1 MYGKAKVSKP
11 DWYMMGICIV
21 FALTFSLRSV
31 PLAVLLLLF
40 MPFSLLSLTGE
51 LPLPTRNA
59 PICQT
64 LLCISIPLLV
74 IGAFSSLL
82 LLLPKLLIPSA
93 CVWLFGGALM
103 LFLPP
108 GAFRKSRMA
117 MYWAVICFAALVAL
131 LIMLLQRYQAYG
143 DLYEGLSYDILR
155 VMMNARTRPQVLY
168 SAYVSGLAALDAK
181 RTAALESLAALTG
194 GNVLPWLSEDVLQQL
209 EWSLRATIEVTLPS
223 VVPDLLV
230 KGIMAFSLGMLLC
243 WRKFPDAEDTPSTD
257 RWFMPTP
264 LGISMAVLLLLSA
277 AQLFTTNA
285 TVALAASLL
294 GSVAFWSFAVQGVS
308 AQNFAM
314 IRAGATRGRRW
325 FLTILMVLFV
335 PILPMFAGCFVLAVQ
350 KQSTAYNF
358 KSFVCSNWLPNRLHT
373 SKSMLDCFECLLACL
388 ATNLNAGFRNRSNHD
403 AVFTCARSFG
413 NLLNECNE
421 IIERTS
427 RQTFCTKENLCVSNQ
442 LVHQNQAGATF
453 VEQVLQ
459 VLRAG
464 SYAFQIGITN
474 IFCI

>member
-1 MYGKAKVSKP
+1 MYGKAKVGRP
-11 DWYMMGICIV
+11 DWYMMGACIV

-117 MYWAVICFAALVAL
+117 MYWAVICFAAVVAL
-131 LIMLLQRYQAYG
+131 LMMLLQRYQAYG

-209 EWSLRATIEVTLPS
+209 EWSLRATIERTLPS
-223 VVPDLLV
+223 IMPDLLV

-243 WRKFPDAEDTPSTD
+243 WRKFPDAEDTPTTD

-285 TVALAASLL
+285 TVARRLRCWAVWRSGASRCRAFRRRISPCYARVQRAA
-294 GSVAFWSFAVQGVS
+294 A
-308 AQNFAM
+308 
-314 IRAGATRGRRW
+314 
-325 FLTILMVLFV
+325 
-335 PILPMFAGCFVLAVQ
+335 
-350 KQSTAYNF
+350 
-358 KSFVCSNWLPNRLHT
+358 
-373 SKSMLDCFECLLACL
+373 
-388 ATNLNAGFRNRSNHD
+388 
-403 AVFTCARSFG
+403 
-413 NLLNECNE
+413 
-421 IIERTS
+421 
-427 RQTFCTKENLCVSNQ
+427 
-442 LVHQNQAGATF
+442 
-453 VEQVLQ
+453 
-459 VLRAG
+459 AG
-464 SYAFQIGITN
+464 S
-474 IFCI
+474 

>member
-1 MYGKAKVSKP
+1 MYGKAKVGKP

-59 PICQT
+59 PTSQA

-82 LLLPKLLIPSA
+82 LLLPKLLIPSV

-117 MYWAVICFAALVAL
+117 MYWAVICFAAVVAL
-131 LIMLLQRYQAYG
+131 LMMLLERYQAYG

-168 SAYVSGLAALDAK
+168 SAYVSGLAGLDAK

-194 GNVLPWLSEDVLQQL
+194 RNVLPWLSEDVLQQL

-223 VVPDLLV
+223 IVPDLLV

-243 WRKFPDAEDTPSTD
+243 WRKFPDAEDTPSAD

-264 LGISMAVLLLLSA
+264 LGISMAVLLLISA

-314 IRAGATRGRRW
+314 IRAGATRGHRW
-325 FLTILMVLFV
+325 FLSILMVLFV
-335 PILPMFAGCFVLAVQ
+335 PILPMFAGCVDQIRDPRELRSDRHQ
-350 KQSTAYNF
+350 KDDDF
-358 KSFVCSNWLPNRLHT
+358 PDF
-373 SKSMLDCFECLLACL
+373 
-388 ATNLNAGFRNRSNHD
+388 
-403 AVFTCARSFG
+403 
-413 NLLNECNE
+413 
-421 IIERTS
+421 
-427 RQTFCTKENLCVSNQ
+427 
-442 LVHQNQAGATF
+442 
-453 VEQVLQ
+453 
-459 VLRAG
+459 
-464 SYAFQIGITN
+464 
-474 IFCI
+474 

>member
-1 MYGKAKVSKP
+1 MYGKAKVGRP
-11 DWYMMGICIV
+11 DWYMMGACIV

-59 PICQT
+59 PIFQT

-117 MYWAVICFAALVAL
+117 TYWAVICFAAVVAL

-168 SAYVSGLAALDAK
+168 SAYVSGLAA
-181 RTAALESLAALTG
+181 
-194 GNVLPWLSEDVLQQL
+194 
-209 EWSLRATIEVTLPS
+209 
-223 VVPDLLV
+223 
-230 KGIMAFSLGMLLC
+230 
-243 WRKFPDAEDTPSTD
+243 
-257 RWFMPTP
+257 
-264 LGISMAVLLLLSA
+264 
-277 AQLFTTNA
+277 
-285 TVALAASLL
+285 SLL

-325 FLTILMVLFV
+325 FLSILMVLFV
-335 PILPMFAGCFVLAVQ
+335 PILPMFAGCVDQ
-350 KQSTAYNF
+350 IRD
-358 KSFVCSNWLPNRLHT
+358 PR
-373 SKSMLDCFECLLACL
+373 
-388 ATNLNAGFRNRSNHD
+388 G
-403 AVFTCARSFG
+403 
-413 NLLNECNE
+413 
-421 IIERTS
+421 
-427 RQTFCTKENLCVSNQ
+427 
-442 LVHQNQAGATF
+442 
-453 VEQVLQ
+453 
-459 VLRAG
+459 LRDDRHRKDDD
-464 SYAFQIGITN
+464 FPD
-474 IFCI
+474 F

>member
-1 MYGKAKVSKP
+1 MYGKAKVGKP
-11 DWYMMGICIV
+11 DWYMMGACIV

-64 LLCISIPLLV
+64 LLCIGLPLLV

-117 MYWAVICFAALVAL
+117 MYWAVICFAAVVAL
-131 LIMLLQRYQAYG
+131 LMMLLQRYQAYG

-155 VMMNARTRPQVLY
+155 VIMNARTRPQVLY

-209 EWSLRATIEVTLPS
+209 EWSLRATIERTLPS
-223 VVPDLLV
+223 IMPDLLV
-230 KGIMAFSLGMLLC
+230 KGIMAFSLG
-243 WRKFPDAEDTPSTD
+243 DA
-257 RWFMPTP
+257 
-264 LGISMAVLLLLSA
+264 AVL
-277 AQLFTTNA
+277 AQIPRCGGHADHRPLVHA
-285 TVALAASLL
+285 HPAGHQHGGAAASEC
-294 GSVAFWSFAVQGVS
+294 GAAVYNERDSCAGGFAAGQCGVLEL
-308 AQNFAM
+308 
-314 IRAGATRGRRW
+314 RGAGRFGAEFRHATRGCNARPP
-325 FLTILMVLFV
+325 LV
-335 PILPMFAGCFVLAVQ
+335 PNHPDGAVRAD
-350 KQSTAYNF
+350 SAD
-358 KSFVCSNWLPNRLHT
+358 VR
-373 SKSMLDCFECLLACL
+373 
-388 ATNLNAGFRNRSNHD
+388 G
-403 AVFTCARSFG
+403 
-413 NLLNECNE
+413 
-421 IIERTS
+421 
-427 RQTFCTKENLCVSNQ
+427 
-442 LVHQNQAGATF
+442 
-453 VEQVLQ
+453 
-459 VLRAG
+459 LR
-464 SYAFQIGITN
+464 
-474 IFCI
+474 

>member
-11 DWYMMGICIV
+11 DWYMMGACIV

-117 MYWAVICFAALVAL
+117 MYWAVICFAALVTL

-168 SAYVSGLAALDAK
+168 SAYVSGLAGLDAK

-209 EWSLRATIEVTLPS
+209 EWSLRATIEITLPS
-223 VVPDLLV
+223 IMPDLLV

-243 WRKFPDAEDTPSTD
+243 WRKFPDAEDTPTTA
-257 RWFMPTP
+257 M
-264 LGISMAVLLLLSA
+264 LMLLSA

-285 TVALAASLL
+285 TIALAASLL

-325 FLTILMVLFV
+325 FLSILMVLFV
-335 PILPMFAGCFVLAVQ
+335 PILPMFAGCADQ
-350 KQSTAYNF
+350 IRD
-358 KSFVCSNWLPNRLHT
+358 PR
-373 SKSMLDCFECLLACL
+373 
-388 ATNLNAGFRNRSNHD
+388 G
-403 AVFTCARSFG
+403 
-413 NLLNECNE
+413 
-421 IIERTS
+421 
-427 RQTFCTKENLCVSNQ
+427 
-442 LVHQNQAGATF
+442 
-453 VEQVLQ
+453 
-459 VLRAG
+459 LRDDRHRKDDDF
-464 SYAFQIGITN
+464 SDF
-474 IFCI
+474 

>member
-1 MYGKAKVSKP
+1 MYGKAKVGRP
-11 DWYMMGICIV
+11 DWYMMGACIV

-64 LLCISIPLLV
+64 LLCIGLPLLV

-117 MYWAVICFAALVAL
+117 MYWAVICFAAVVAL

-209 EWSLRATIEVTLPS
+209 EWSLRATIERTLPS
-223 VVPDLLV
+223 IMPDLLV

-243 WRKFPDAEDTPSTD
+243 WRKFPDAEDTPTTD
-257 RWFMPTP
+257 RGSCPPRW
-264 LGISMAVLLLLSA
+264 ASA
-277 AQLFTTNA
+277 
-285 TVALAASLL
+285 
-294 GSVAFWSFAVQGVS
+294 W
-308 AQNFAM
+308 
-314 IRAGATRGRRW
+314 RCC
-325 FLTILMVLFV
+325 
-335 PILPMFAGCFVLAVQ
+335 CF
-350 KQSTAYNF
+350 
-358 KSFVCSNWLPNRLHT
+358 
-373 SKSMLDCFECLLACL
+373 
-388 ATNLNAGFRNRSNHD
+388 
-403 AVFTCARSFG
+403 
-413 NLLNECNE
+413 
-421 IIERTS
+421 
-427 RQTFCTKENLCVSNQ
+427 
-442 LVHQNQAGATF
+442 
-453 VEQVLQ
+453 
-459 VLRAG
+459 
-464 SYAFQIGITN
+464 
-474 IFCI
+474 

>member
-1 MYGKAKVSKP
+1 MYGKAKVGRP
-11 DWYMMGICIV
+11 DWYMMGACIV

-59 PICQT
+59 PISQT

-117 MYWAVICFAALVAL
+117 MYWAVICFAALVTL

-194 GNVLPWLSEDVLQQL
+194 GNVLP
-209 EWSLRATIEVTLPS
+209 
-223 VVPDLLV
+223 
-230 KGIMAFSLGMLLC
+230 
-243 WRKFPDAEDTPSTD
+243 
-257 RWFMPTP
+257 
-264 LGISMAVLLLLSA
+264 
-277 AQLFTTNA
+277 
-285 TVALAASLL
+285 
-294 GSVAFWSFAVQGVS
+294 
-308 AQNFAM
+308 
-314 IRAGATRGRRW
+314 
-325 FLTILMVLFV
+325 
-335 PILPMFAGCFVLAVQ
+335 
-350 KQSTAYNF
+350 
-358 KSFVCSNWLPNRLHT
+358 
-373 SKSMLDCFECLLACL
+373 
-388 ATNLNAGFRNRSNHD
+388 
-403 AVFTCARSFG
+403 
-413 NLLNECNE
+413 
-421 IIERTS
+421 
-427 RQTFCTKENLCVSNQ
+427 
-442 LVHQNQAGATF
+442 
-453 VEQVLQ
+453 
-459 VLRAG
+459 
-464 SYAFQIGITN
+464 
-474 IFCI
+474 

>member
-1 MYGKAKVSKP
+1 MYGKAKVGRP
-11 DWYMMGICIV
+11 DWYMMGACIV

-59 PICQT
+59 PISQT
-64 LLCISIPLLV
+64 LLCIGLPLLV

-82 LLLPKLLIPSA
+82 LLLPKLLIPSV
-93 CVWLFGGALM
+93 CVWLFGG
-103 LFLPP
+103 
-108 GAFRKSRMA
+108 
-117 MYWAVICFAALVAL
+117 AL

-209 EWSLRATIEVTLPS
+209 EWSLRATIERTLPS
-223 VVPDLLV
+223 IMPDLLV

-243 WRKFPDAEDTPSTD
+243 WRKFPDAEDTPTTD

-335 PILPMFAGCFVLAVQ
+335 PILPMFAGCVDQ
-350 KQSTAYNF
+350 IRD
-358 KSFVCSNWLPNRLHT
+358 PR
-373 SKSMLDCFECLLACL
+373 
-388 ATNLNAGFRNRSNHD
+388 G
-403 AVFTCARSFG
+403 
-413 NLLNECNE
+413 
-421 IIERTS
+421 
-427 RQTFCTKENLCVSNQ
+427 
-442 LVHQNQAGATF
+442 
-453 VEQVLQ
+453 
-459 VLRAG
+459 LRDDRHRKDDD
-464 SYAFQIGITN
+464 FPD
-474 IFCI
+474 F

>member
-1 MYGKAKVSKP
+1 MYGKAKVGRP
-11 DWYMMGICIV
+11 DWYMMGACIV

-59 PICQT
+59 PISQT
-64 LLCISIPLLV
+64 LLCIGLPLLV

-82 LLLPKLLIPSA
+82 LLLPKLLIPSV

-117 MYWAVICFAALVAL
+117 MYWAVICFAAVVAL

-209 EWSLRATIEVTLPS
+209 EWSLRATIERTLPS
-223 VVPDLLV
+223 IMPDLLV
-230 KGIMAFSLGMLLC
+230 KGTMAFSLGMLLC
-243 WRKFPDAEDTPSTD
+243 WRKFPDAEDTPGIQIMKVILLED
-257 RWFMPTP
+257 VKGVGKKDQIVNAADGYARNFLFPKKLAVEATP
-264 LGISMAVLLLLSA
+264 GAMKGVEKMRKAEAEREAQRRADATAQADALRGKVISMSVKCGAQGRLYGSITSAEVAEQLKAQHGVAVDKRDIKCE
-277 AQLFTTNA
+277 N
-285 TVALAASLL
+285 
-294 GSVAFWSFAVQGVS
+294 
-308 AQNFAM
+308 
-314 IRAGATRGRRW
+314 IRAVGDVEIEVRLYKDISAK
-325 FLTILMVLFV
+325 MVV
-335 PILPMFAGCFVLAVQ
+335 HVEAAAV
-350 KQSTAYNF
+350 K
-358 KSFVCSNWLPNRLHT
+358 
-373 SKSMLDCFECLLACL
+373 
-388 ATNLNAGFRNRSNHD
+388 
-403 AVFTCARSFG
+403 
-413 NLLNECNE
+413 
-421 IIERTS
+421 
-427 RQTFCTKENLCVSNQ
+427 
-442 LVHQNQAGATF
+442 
-453 VEQVLQ
+453 
-459 VLRAG
+459 
-464 SYAFQIGITN
+464 
-474 IFCI
+474 

>member
-1 MYGKAKVSKP
+1 MYGKAKVGRP
-11 DWYMMGICIV
+11 DWYMMGACIV

-117 MYWAVICFAALVAL
+117 MYWAVICFAAVVAL
-131 LIMLLQRYQAYG
+131 LMMLLQRYQAYG

-209 EWSLRATIEVTLPS
+209 EWSLRATIERSLPS
-223 VVPDLLV
+223 IVPDLLV
-230 KGIMAFSLGMLLC
+230 KGI
-243 WRKFPDAEDTPSTD
+243 
-257 RWFMPTP
+257 MPTP
-264 LGISMAVLLLLSA
+264 LGISMAVLLLISA

-314 IRAGATRGRRW
+314 IRAGATRGHRW
-325 FLTILMVLFV
+325 FLSILMVLFV
-335 PILPMFAGCFVLAVQ
+335 PILPMFAGCVDQ
-350 KQSTAYNF
+350 IRD
-358 KSFVCSNWLPNRLHT
+358 PR
-373 SKSMLDCFECLLACL
+373 
-388 ATNLNAGFRNRSNHD
+388 G
-403 AVFTCARSFG
+403 
-413 NLLNECNE
+413 
-421 IIERTS
+421 
-427 RQTFCTKENLCVSNQ
+427 
-442 LVHQNQAGATF
+442 
-453 VEQVLQ
+453 
-459 VLRAG
+459 LRDDRHRKDDDF
-464 SYAFQIGITN
+464 SDF
-474 IFCI
+474 

>member
-1 MYGKAKVSKP
+1 MYGKAKVGRP
-11 DWYMMGICIV
+11 DWYMMGACIV

-59 PICQT
+59 PISQT

-82 LLLPKLLIPSA
+82 LLLP
-93 CVWLFGGALM
+93 
-103 LFLPP
+103 P

-117 MYWAVICFAALVAL
+117 MYWAVICFAALVTL
-131 LIMLLQRYQAYG
+131 LIMLLQRYQVYG

-155 VMMNARTRPQVLY
+155 VMMNAWTRPQVLY

-181 RTAALESLAALTG
+181 RTAALESLGALTG

-209 EWSLRATIEVTLPS
+209 EWSLRATIERTLPS
-223 VVPDLLV
+223 IMPDLLV

-243 WRKFPDAEDTPSTD
+243 WRKFPDAEDTPTTD

-285 TVALAASLL
+285 TIALAASLL

-335 PILPMFAGCFVLAVQ
+335 PILPMFAGCVDQ
-350 KQSTAYNF
+350 IRD
-358 KSFVCSNWLPNRLHT
+358 PR
-373 SKSMLDCFECLLACL
+373 
-388 ATNLNAGFRNRSNHD
+388 G
-403 AVFTCARSFG
+403 
-413 NLLNECNE
+413 
-421 IIERTS
+421 
-427 RQTFCTKENLCVSNQ
+427 
-442 LVHQNQAGATF
+442 
-453 VEQVLQ
+453 
-459 VLRAG
+459 LRDDRHRKDDDF
-464 SYAFQIGITN
+464 SDF
-474 IFCI
+474 

>member
-1 MYGKAKVSKP
+1 MYGKAKVGKP

-59 PICQT
+59 PISQT

-74 IGAFSSLL
+74 VGAFSSLL

-103 LFLPP
+103 
-108 GAFRKSRMA
+108 M
-117 MYWAVICFAALVAL
+117 
-131 LIMLLQRYQAYG
+131 MLLQRYQAYG

-155 VMMNARTRPQVLY
+155 VMMNTRTRPQVLY
-168 SAYVSGLAALDAK
+168 SAYVSGLAGLDAK

-194 GNVLPWLSEDVLQQL
+194 RNVLPWLSEDVLQQL

-223 VVPDLLV
+223 IVPDLLV

-243 WRKFPDAEDTPSTD
+243 WRKFPDAEDTPSAD

-264 LGISMAVLLLLSA
+264 LGISMAVLLLISA

-314 IRAGATRGRRW
+314 IRAGATRGHRW
-325 FLTILMVLFV
+325 FLSILMVLFV
-335 PILPMFAGCFVLAVQ
+335 PILPMFAGCVDQIRDPRELRSDRHQ
-350 KQSTAYNF
+350 KDDDF
-358 KSFVCSNWLPNRLHT
+358 PDF
-373 SKSMLDCFECLLACL
+373 
-388 ATNLNAGFRNRSNHD
+388 
-403 AVFTCARSFG
+403 
-413 NLLNECNE
+413 
-421 IIERTS
+421 
-427 RQTFCTKENLCVSNQ
+427 
-442 LVHQNQAGATF
+442 
-453 VEQVLQ
+453 
-459 VLRAG
+459 
-464 SYAFQIGITN
+464 
-474 IFCI
+474 

>member
-11 DWYMMGICIV
+11 DWYMMGACIV

-117 MYWAVICFAALVAL
+117 MYWAVICFAAVVAL

-155 VMMNARTRPQVLY
+155 VMMNARTRPQGLY

-194 GNVLPWLSEDVLQQL
+194 GNVLPWLSEDVLT
-209 EWSLRATIEVTLPS
+209 A
-223 VVPDLLV
+223 
-230 KGIMAFSLGMLLC
+230 AAGME
-243 WRKFPDAEDTPSTD
+243 PA
-257 RWFMPTP
+257 
-264 LGISMAVLLLLSA
+264 
-277 AQLFTTNA
+277 
-285 TVALAASLL
+285 
-294 GSVAFWSFAVQGVS
+294 
-308 AQNFAM
+308 
-314 IRAGATRGRRW
+314 
-325 FLTILMVLFV
+325 
-335 PILPMFAGCFVLAVQ
+335 
-350 KQSTAYNF
+350 
-358 KSFVCSNWLPNRLHT
+358 
-373 SKSMLDCFECLLACL
+373 
-388 ATNLNAGFRNRSNHD
+388 RND
-403 AVFTCARSFG
+403 
-413 NLLNECNE
+413 
-421 IIERTS
+421 
-427 RQTFCTKENLCVSNQ
+427 
-442 LVHQNQAGATF
+442 
-453 VEQVLQ
+453 
-459 VLRAG
+459 
-464 SYAFQIGITN
+464 
-474 IFCI
+474 

>member
-1 MYGKAKVSKP
+1 MSGAPTTRDLLSRCTAPRELRRLERGQLDQLAAQIRAFLIDNVSRTGGHLGP
-11 DWYMMGICIV
+11 NLGVVELTIGLHRVFRSPQDTIV
-21 FALTFSLRSV
+21 FDTGHQSYVHKLLTGRQDFSSLRSPGGLSGYPSRAESEHDV
-31 PLAVLLLLF
+31 VESSHASSSLAWVDGI
-40 MPFSLLSLTGE
+40 SREKHRRGE
-51 LPLPTRNA
+51 RTW
-59 PICQT
+59 T
-64 LLCISIPLLV
+64 VGV

-117 MYWAVICFAALVAL
+117 MYWAVICFAAVVAL

-209 EWSLRATIEVTLPS
+209 EWSLRATIERTLPS
-223 VVPDLLV
+223 IMPDLLV

-243 WRKFPDAEDTPSTD
+243 WRKFPDAEDTPTTD

-335 PILPMFAGCFVLAVQ
+335 PILPMFAGCVDQ
-350 KQSTAYNF
+350 IRD
-358 KSFVCSNWLPNRLHT
+358 PR
-373 SKSMLDCFECLLACL
+373 
-388 ATNLNAGFRNRSNHD
+388 G
-403 AVFTCARSFG
+403 
-413 NLLNECNE
+413 
-421 IIERTS
+421 
-427 RQTFCTKENLCVSNQ
+427 
-442 LVHQNQAGATF
+442 
-453 VEQVLQ
+453 
-459 VLRAG
+459 LRDDRHRKDDDF
-464 SYAFQIGITN
+464 SDF
-474 IFCI
+474 

>member
-1 MYGKAKVSKP
+1 MYGKAKVGRP

-59 PICQT
+59 PIFQT

-93 CVWLFGGALM
+93 CVWLFGCALM

-117 MYWAVICFAALVAL
+117 MYWAVICFAAVVAL

-209 EWSLRATIEVTLPS
+209 EWSLRATIERTLPS
-223 VVPDLLV
+223 IMPDLLV

-243 WRKFPDAEDTPSTD
+243 WRKFPDAEDTPTTD

-314 IRAGATRGRRW
+314 LRAGATRGRRW

-335 PILPMFAGCFVLAVQ
+335 PILPMFAGCVDQIRDPRGLRSDRHQ
-350 KQSTAYNF
+350 KDDDF
-358 KSFVCSNWLPNRLHT
+358 PDF
-373 SKSMLDCFECLLACL
+373 
-388 ATNLNAGFRNRSNHD
+388 
-403 AVFTCARSFG
+403 
-413 NLLNECNE
+413 
-421 IIERTS
+421 
-427 RQTFCTKENLCVSNQ
+427 
-442 LVHQNQAGATF
+442 
-453 VEQVLQ
+453 
-459 VLRAG
+459 
-464 SYAFQIGITN
+464 
-474 IFCI
+474 

>member
-1 MYGKAKVSKP
+1 MYGKAKVGRP
-11 DWYMMGICIV
+11 DWYMMGACIV

-117 MYWAVICFAALVAL
+117 MYWAVICFAAVVAL

-209 EWSLRATIEVTLPS
+209 EWSLRATIERTLPS
-223 VVPDLLV
+223 IMPDLLV

-243 WRKFPDAEDTPSTD
+243 WRKFPDAEDTPTTD
-257 RWFMPTP
+257 CWFMPTP

-325 FLTILMVLFV
+325 FLSILMVLFV
-335 PILPMFAGCFVLAVQ
+335 PILPMFAGCVDQ
-350 KQSTAYNF
+350 IRD
-358 KSFVCSNWLPNRLHT
+358 PR
-373 SKSMLDCFECLLACL
+373 
-388 ATNLNAGFRNRSNHD
+388 G
-403 AVFTCARSFG
+403 
-413 NLLNECNE
+413 
-421 IIERTS
+421 
-427 RQTFCTKENLCVSNQ
+427 
-442 LVHQNQAGATF
+442 
-453 VEQVLQ
+453 
-459 VLRAG
+459 LRDDRHRKDDD
-464 SYAFQIGITN
+464 FPD
-474 IFCI
+474 F

>member
-11 DWYMMGICIV
+11 DWYMMGACIV

-93 CVWLFGGALM
+93 CVWLFGG
-103 LFLPP
+103 
-108 GAFRKSRMA
+108 
-117 MYWAVICFAALVAL
+117 AL

-209 EWSLRATIEVTLPS
+209 EWSLRATIERTLPS
-223 VVPDLLV
+223 IMPDLLV

-243 WRKFPDAEDTPSTD
+243 WRKFPDAEDTPTTD

-335 PILPMFAGCFVLAVQ
+335 PILPMFAGCVDQ
-350 KQSTAYNF
+350 IRD
-358 KSFVCSNWLPNRLHT
+358 PR
-373 SKSMLDCFECLLACL
+373 
-388 ATNLNAGFRNRSNHD
+388 G
-403 AVFTCARSFG
+403 
-413 NLLNECNE
+413 
-421 IIERTS
+421 
-427 RQTFCTKENLCVSNQ
+427 
-442 LVHQNQAGATF
+442 
-453 VEQVLQ
+453 
-459 VLRAG
+459 LRDDRHRKDDDF
-464 SYAFQIGITN
+464 SDF
-474 IFCI
+474 

>member
-82 LLLPKLLIPSA
+82 LLLPRLLIPSA

-117 MYWAVICFAALVAL
+117 MYWAVICFAAVVAL
-131 LIMLLQRYQAYG
+131 LIMLLQRYQVYG

-168 SAYVSGLAALDAK
+168 SAYVSGLAAL
-181 RTAALESLAALTG
+181 TG

-209 EWSLRATIEVTLPS
+209 EWSLRATIERTLPS
-223 VVPDLLV
+223 IMPDLLV
-230 KGIMAFSLGMLLC
+230 KGTMAFSLGMLLC
-243 WRKFPDAEDTPSTD
+243 WRKFLDAEDTPTTD

-314 IRAGATRGRRW
+314 LRAGATRGRRW

-335 PILPMFAGCFVLAVQ
+335 PILPMFAGCVDQ
-350 KQSTAYNF
+350 IRD
-358 KSFVCSNWLPNRLHT
+358 PR
-373 SKSMLDCFECLLACL
+373 
-388 ATNLNAGFRNRSNHD
+388 G
-403 AVFTCARSFG
+403 
-413 NLLNECNE
+413 
-421 IIERTS
+421 
-427 RQTFCTKENLCVSNQ
+427 
-442 LVHQNQAGATF
+442 
-453 VEQVLQ
+453 
-459 VLRAG
+459 LRDDRHRKDDDF
-464 SYAFQIGITN
+464 SDF
-474 IFCI
+474 

>member
-1 MYGKAKVSKP
+1 MYGKAKVGKP
-11 DWYMMGICIV
+11 DWYMMGACIV

-108 GAFRKSRMA
+108 GAFLKSRMA
-117 MYWAVICFAALVAL
+117 MYWAVICFAAVVAL

-209 EWSLRATIEVTLPS
+209 EWSLRATIERTLPS
-223 VVPDLLV
+223 IMPDLLV

-243 WRKFPDAEDTPSTD
+243 WRKFPDAEDTPTTD

-264 LGISMAVLLLLSA
+264 LGISMAV
-277 AQLFTTNA
+277 
-285 TVALAASLL
+285 LL

-325 FLTILMVLFV
+325 FLSILMVLFV
-335 PILPMFAGCFVLAVQ
+335 PILPMFAGCVDQ
-350 KQSTAYNF
+350 IRD
-358 KSFVCSNWLPNRLHT
+358 PR
-373 SKSMLDCFECLLACL
+373 
-388 ATNLNAGFRNRSNHD
+388 G
-403 AVFTCARSFG
+403 
-413 NLLNECNE
+413 
-421 IIERTS
+421 
-427 RQTFCTKENLCVSNQ
+427 
-442 LVHQNQAGATF
+442 
-453 VEQVLQ
+453 
-459 VLRAG
+459 LRDDRHRKDDDF
-464 SYAFQIGITN
+464 SDF
-474 IFCI
+474 

>member
-1 MYGKAKVSKP
+1 MYGKAKVGRP
-11 DWYMMGICIV
+11 DWYMMGACIV

-117 MYWAVICFAALVAL
+117 MYWAVICFVAVVAL

-209 EWSLRATIEVTLPS
+209 EWSLRATIERTLPS
-223 VVPDLLV
+223 IMPDLLV

-243 WRKFPDAEDTPSTD
+243 WRKFPDAEDMPSAD

-277 AQLFTTNA
+277 G
-285 TVALAASLL
+285 AAVYNERDSCA
-294 GSVAFWSFAVQGVS
+294 GGFAAGQCGVLELCG
-308 AQNFAM
+308 
-314 IRAGATRGRRW
+314 AGRFGAEFRHDTRGCNARPPLVPKHPDGAVRADSADVRGLRR
-325 FLTILMVLFV
+325 
-335 PILPMFAGCFVLAVQ
+335 PNPRPAR
-350 KQSTAYNF
+350 TARR
-358 KSFVCSNWLPNRLHT
+358 PP
-373 SKSMLDCFECLLACL
+373 SK
-388 ATNLNAGFRNRSNHD
+388 RR
-403 AVFTCARSFG
+403 
-413 NLLNECNE
+413 
-421 IIERTS
+421 
-427 RQTFCTKENLCVSNQ
+427 
-442 LVHQNQAGATF
+442 
-453 VEQVLQ
+453 
-459 VLRAG
+459 
-464 SYAFQIGITN
+464 
-474 IFCI
+474 